1 MKAVIQRVSS
11 ASVTVDGHV
20 VGAIGQ
26 GLLVL
31 LGITHTD
38 SSKECEWLTD
48 KIANLRIFTDDQDK
62 MNNSVL
68 DIAGQVL
75 VVSQFTLYANA
86 MNGRRPDFIQAA
98 RPDIAKPLY
107 EKFVAKMETILNR
120 KVATGIFGAKMSIE
134 LVNDG
139 PVTIVIDT
147 DKNL

>member
-1 MKAVIQRVSS
+1 MKAVIQRV
-11 ASVTVDGHV
+11 AVARVTVDGLI
-20 VGAIGQ
+20 VGAIDQ
-26 GLLVL
+26 GLLVF

-38 SSKECEWLTD
+38 SEAECDWLCE
-48 KIANLRIFTDDQDK
+48 KIAHLRIFSDTQDK
-62 MNNSVL
+62 MNLSVV

-98 RPDIAKPLY
+98 RPEVAMPLY
-107 EKFVAKMETILNR
+107 EKFVAKMEKILNR

-134 LVNDG
+134 LINDG

-147 DKNL
+147 DKNI